1 MNNKDIDIVKNMKT
15 VEWLKSELLSNIAY
29 LHKIF
34 TDTEESSKENI
45 EDTISNII
53 MESYILGKRLG
64 INFKDLDKTLK
75 ENIRLNLI
83 EEHKIE
89 RWYGDLSGLLDYLN
103 QEKNRGDT
111 YESRKGQ

>member
-15 VEWLKSELLSNIAY
+15 VEWLKSEILTNIAY

-34 TDTEESSKENI
+34 VDTEENSKENI

-53 MESYILGKRLG
+53 MESYVLGKRLG
-64 INFKDLDKTLK
+64 ISFNDMDSTLK

-83 EEHKIE
+83 QEHKIE
-89 RWYGDLSGLLDYLN
+89 RWYGDLSSLLEHIETTR
-103 QEKNRGDT
+103 EKPR
-111 YESRKGQ
+111 

>member
-15 VEWLKSELLSNIAY
+15 VEWLKSEILTNIAY

-34 TDTEESSKENI
+34 VDTEENSKENI

-53 MESYILGKRLG
+53 LESYVLGKRLG
-64 INFKDLDKTLK
+64 ISFNNMDSTLK

-83 EEHKIE
+83 QEHKIE
-89 RWYGDLSGLLDYLN
+89 RWYGDLSSLLEHIETR
-103 QEKNRGDT
+103 EKPR
-111 YESRKGQ
+111 

>member
-15 VEWLKSELLSNIAY
+15 VEWLKSELLTNIAY

-34 TDTEESSKENI
+34 VDTEENSKENI
-45 EDTISNII
+45 EDTISDII
-53 MESYILGKRLG
+53 MESYVLAKRLG

-89 RWYGDLSGLLDYLN
+89 RWYGDLSSLLDHI
-103 QEKNRGDT
+103 
-111 YESRKGQ
+111 ESREKSR